1 MFIRIDCI
9 YFNNTVKLK
18 KYTRTLDQSSLIS
31 YIDIANK
38 MSRNDVYSYAP
49 SEITLNFMIQ
59 EALDE
64 LLDHKIQHLFF
75 VLSSLR
81 EETLFNLK
89 SYIEEKGF
97 SVDLHAIVDE
107 ESRFLVPSI
116 YFNSISVVS
125 NVV

>member
-18 KYTRTLDQSSLIS
+18 KFTRTLDQSNLIS

-49 SEITLNFMIQ
+49 SEITLNFMIK

-64 LLDHKIQHLFF
+64 VLDHKVQHLFF
-75 VLSSLR
+75 VLSSMQ
-81 EETLFNLK
+81 EETLENLK
-89 SYIEEKGF
+89 SYIEQRGF
-97 SVDLHAIVDE
+97 SPDFHAIVDE

-125 NVV
+125 NVI

>member
-1 MFIRIDCI
+1 
-9 YFNNTVKLK
+9 
-18 KYTRTLDQSSLIS
+18 
-31 YIDIANK
+31 

-64 LLDHKIQHLFF
+64 LLNHKIQHLFF
-75 VLSSLR
+75 VLSSLK
-81 EETLFNLK
+81 EETIFNLK

-125 NVV
+125 NVI